1 LKRAYKAGVRNIEM
15 ESTVFAAMCGLC
27 GLKGKLFLNTE
38 HSVLLFH
45 KTVYSS
51 EKEESQLYTALG

>member
-1 LKRAYKAGVRNIEM
+1 VRNIEM